1 MPDGCI
7 FCGSTPLT
15 KEHLWPDWLR
25 RKVELGQPFEH
36 RIEDEIDGVEAR
48 DVTFM
53 TPPFKQVVKAVCG
66 GCNGGWM
73 SAIEAA
79 AKPILLDLIYA
90 RGRMLDPDDQRR
102 LATWAFLKACV
113 FDALHPDELSVP
125 IAHRQRLYIYK
136 KPPATGVAIWIGTYE
151 ALEVGHYAHQ
161 ALKIGR
167 DGLPDPEDPN
177 VYVASITAGA
187 LILQVAGSLIPELS
201 FDDLPYPPE
210 LHVDK
215 IWPAKDETVDF
226 AQNHMM
232 SHEALVGFTKV
243 LYNVMGR
250 LTGGAP
256 PAR

>member
-15 KEHLWPDWLR
+15 REHLWPDWLR
-25 RKVELGQPFEH
+25 RDAGIAERFKY
-36 RIEDEIDGVEAR
+36 RIEEDADGVEAR

-53 TPPFKQVVKAVCG
+53 SPPFTQTVRTVCSR
-66 GCNGGWM
+66 CNGGWM
-73 SAIEAA
+73 SAIERD

-90 RGRMLDPDDQRR
+90 RGRTLDPDDQRR

-113 FDALHPDELSVP
+113 FDALHPNDLSVP
-125 IAHRQRLYIYK
+125 AVHRQRLYTYT
-136 KPPATGVAIWIGTYE
+136 KPPATGAAIWLGTYE

-161 ALKIGR
+161 ALKVGR
-167 DGLPDPEDPN
+167 DDLPDPVEPTI
-177 VYVASITAGA
+177 YIATITAGA
-187 LILQVAGSLIPELS
+187 LILQVAGSLLPDVA
-201 FDDLPYPPE
+201 FDGLRLPSE
-210 LHVDK
+210 LHVAK
-215 IWPAKDETVDF
+215 IWPAKSDPVEF
-226 AQNHMM
+226 AQDHVMD
-232 SHEALVGFTKV
+232 HATLVGFTKM

>member
-15 KEHLWPDWLR
+15 REHLWPDWLR
-25 RKVELGQPFEH
+25 RDAGIAERFKY
-36 RIEDEIDGVEAR
+36 RIEEDADGVEAR

-53 TPPFKQVVKAVCG
+53 SPPFTQTVKAVCSR
-66 GCNGGWM
+66 CNGGWM
-73 SAIEAA
+73 SAIEGD

-90 RGRMLDPDDQRR
+90 RGRTLDPDDQRR

-113 FDALHPDELSVP
+113 FDALHPNDLSVP
-125 IAHRQRLYIYK
+125 AVHRQRLYTYT
-136 KPPATGVAIWIGTYE
+136 KPPATGAAIWLGTYE

-161 ALKIGR
+161 ALKVGR
-167 DGLPDPEDPN
+167 DDLPDPVEPTI
-177 VYVASITAGA
+177 YIATITAGA
-187 LILQVAGSLIPELS
+187 LILQVAGSLLPDLA
-201 FDDLPYPPE
+201 FDDLPLPSE
-210 LHVDK
+210 LHVAK
-215 IWPAKDETVDF
+215 IWPAKSDPVKF
-226 AQNHMM
+226 AQDHVMD
-232 SHEALVGFTKV
+232 HATLVGFTKM